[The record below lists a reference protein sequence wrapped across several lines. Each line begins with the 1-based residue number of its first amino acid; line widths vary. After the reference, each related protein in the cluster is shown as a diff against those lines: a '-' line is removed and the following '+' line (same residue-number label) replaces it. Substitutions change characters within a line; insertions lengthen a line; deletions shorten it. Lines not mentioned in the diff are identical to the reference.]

1 MDDISTSTLFI
12 ILGVLIVLSAYFSGS
27 ETGMMSVNPYRLKH
41 LTNENNKAA
50 LRVSRLLKRPD
61 RLIGLILIGNNLVN
75 IFASTVA
82 TIIGVRLYGD
92 YGLAIAPIALTV
104 IILIFAEVTPK
115 TLAALHPEK
124 VALPTS
130 AVLAVLLKIFYPF
143 VWALNKITNG
153 LLTLLGVSPEKHQG
167 NSLSAEEL
175 RTVVYEAG
183 ALIPEQ
189 HQNMLVGVL
198 DLENATVEDIMIPR
212 NEIVGIDINDEWKD
226 IERQLAN
233 FQYSRIL
240 MYRDNIDDAIGFV
253 HPRELMRL
261 LIKEQLTKAS
271 LLRAAS
277 EIYFIPEGTP
287 LNTQLLKFQGAKD
300 RIGLVVDEYG
310 DIQGLVTLADIL
322 EEVVGEFTTDI
333 AEETNEDIVAQPDG
347 TFLIDGSINLRDLN
361 REMKMG
367 LPTDGPKTLNGLIL
381 EYLEEIP
388 QGRLSV
394 KLAGYPMEIV
404 DVQDNMIKSI
414 RLLINPKKASS
425 KKPTH

>member
-1 MDDISTSTLFI
+1 
-12 ILGVLIVLSAYFSGS
+12 VLSAYFSGS

-41 LTNENNKAA
+41 LTNEKNKAA

-130 AVLAVLLKIFYPF
+130 AILSVLLKVFYPF

-153 LLTLLGVSPEKHQG
+153 LLNLLGVSPEKHQG

-240 MYRDNIDDAIGFV
+240 LFRDNIDDAIGFV

-277 EIYFIPEGTP
+277 EVYFIPEGTP

-333 AEETNEDIVAQPDG
+333 AEDTNEDILAQPDG

-361 REMKMG
+361 REMKMN

-404 DVQDNMIKSI
+404 DVQDNMIKTI
-414 RLLINPKKASS
+414 RLLVNPKKAGS
-425 KKPTH
+425 KKPAH

>member
-1 MDDISTSTLFI
+1 LDDISTSTLFI
-12 ILGVLIVLSAYFSGS
+12 LLGVLLFLSAYFSGS

-41 LTNENNKAA
+41 LANKNHKGAI
-50 LRVSRLLKRPD
+50 RVSELLKRPD

-75 IFASTVA
+75 IAAATVTA
-82 TIIGVRLYGD
+82 LIGERLYGD
-92 YGLAIAPIALTV
+92 LGLVIAPIALTLV
-104 IILIFAEVTPK
+104 VLIFSEVTPK
-115 TLAALHPEK
+115 TLAALYPER
-124 VALPTS
+124 VAFPSSFILKF
-130 AVLAVLLKIFYPF
+130 LLKIFYPF
-143 VWALNKITNG
+143 VWALNKVTNG
-153 LLTLLGVSPEKHQG
+153 LLNLLGVSPEKHLG

-240 MYRDNIDDAIGFV
+240 LFRDNIDDAIGFV

-333 AEETNEDIVAQPDG
+333 AEDTNEDIVAQPDG
-347 TFLIDGSINLRDLN
+347 TLLIDGSINLRDLN
-361 REMKMG
+361 REMKMN

-394 KLAGYPMEIV
+394 RLAGYPMEIV
-404 DVQDNMIKSI
+404 DVQDNMIKSV
-414 RLLINPKKASS
+414 RLLTNPKKTTV
-425 KKPTH
+425 KKLAK

>member
-1 MDDISTSTLFI
+1 
-12 ILGVLIVLSAYFSGS
+12 
-27 ETGMMSVNPYRLKH
+27 MMSVNPYRLKH
-41 LTNENNKAA
+41 LANKNHKGAI
-50 LRVSRLLKRPD
+50 RVSELLKRPD

-75 IFASTVA
+75 IAAATVTA
-82 TIIGVRLYGD
+82 LIGERLYGD
-92 YGLAIAPIALTV
+92 LGLVIAPIALTLV
-104 IILIFAEVTPK
+104 VLIFSEVTPK
-115 TLAALHPEK
+115 TLAALYPER
-124 VALPTS
+124 VAFPSSFILKF
-130 AVLAVLLKIFYPF
+130 LLKIFYPF
-143 VWALNKITNG
+143 VWALNKVTNG
-153 LLTLLGVSPEKHQG
+153 LLNLLGVSPEKHLG

-240 MYRDNIDDAIGFV
+240 LFRDNIDDAIGFV

-333 AEETNEDIVAQPDG
+333 AEDTNEDIVAQPDG
-347 TFLIDGSINLRDLN
+347 TLLIDGSINLRDLN
-361 REMKMG
+361 REMKMN

-394 KLAGYPMEIV
+394 RLAGYPMEIV
-404 DVQDNMIKSI
+404 DVQDNMIKSV
-414 RLLINPKKASS
+414 RLLTNPKKTTV
-425 KKPTH
+425 KKLAK

>member
-12 ILGVLIVLSAYFSGS
+12 VLGVLLFISAYFSGS

-41 LTNENNKAA
+41 LTNQKNKAA
-50 LRVSRLLKRPD
+50 IRVSRLLKRPD

-75 IFASTVA
+75 IAASAIA
-82 TIIGVRLYGD
+82 TIIGMRLYGD
-92 YGLAIAPIALTV
+92 LGIAIATV
-104 IILIFAEVTPK
+104 ILTLVVLIFAEVTPK
-115 TLAALHPEK
+115 TIAALHPERIAFPSS
-124 VALPTS
+124 ALLS
-130 AVLAVLLKIFYPF
+130 LLLKIFYPL
-143 VWALNKITNG
+143 VWLINWITNG
-153 LLTLLGVSPEKHQG
+153 ILALLGISPEKHQG

-175 RTVVYEAG
+175 RTVVHEAG

-189 HQNMLVGVL
+189 HQSMLVGVL

-240 MYRDNIDDAIGFV
+240 LYRDNIDDAIGFV

-287 LNTQLLKFQGAKD
+287 LNTQLFKFQRGKD

-333 AEETNEDIVAQPDG
+333 AEDSNDEIIAQPDG
-347 TFLIDGSINLRDLN
+347 TFLIDGGINLRDLN
-361 REMKMG
+361 REMKMA

-404 DVQDNMIKSI
+404 DVQDNMIKSV
-414 RLLINPKKASS
+414 RLLSNPKKR
-425 KKPTH
+425 H

>member
-1 MDDISTSTLFI
+1 M
-12 ILGVLIVLSAYFSGS
+12 LSAYFSGS

-41 LTNENNKAA
+41 LTNEKNKAA

-130 AVLAVLLKIFYPF
+130 AVLSVLLKVFYPF
-143 VWALNKITNG
+143 VWALNKVTNG
-153 LLTLLGVSPEKHQG
+153 LLNLLGVSPEKHQG

-333 AEETNEDIVAQPDG
+333 AEEANEDILAQPDG

-361 REMKMG
+361 REMKMS

-404 DVQDNMIKSI
+404 DVQDNMIKTI
-414 RLLINPKKASS
+414 RLLVNPKKPTS
-425 KKPTH
+425 KKPNH

>member
-1 MDDISTSTLFI
+1 MDDISTSALFI
-12 ILGVLIVLSAYFSGS
+12 LLGVLLFLSAYFSGS

-41 LTNENNKAA
+41 LADKNHKGAI
-50 LRVSRLLKRPD
+50 RVSELLKRPD

-75 IFASTVA
+75 IAAATVTA
-82 TIIGVRLYGD
+82 LLGERLYGNL
-92 YGLAIAPIALTV
+92 GIVIAPIALTLV
-104 IILIFAEVTPK
+104 VLIFSEVTPK
-115 TLAALHPEK
+115 TLAALYPER
-124 VALPTS
+124 VAFPSSFILKF
-130 AVLAVLLKIFYPF
+130 LLKIFYPF
-143 VWALNKITNG
+143 VWALNKVTNG
-153 LLTLLGVSPEKHQG
+153 LLNLLGVSPEKHQG

-333 AEETNEDIVAQPDG
+333 AEETNEDILAQPDG

-361 REMKMG
+361 REMKMS

-404 DVQDNMIKSI
+404 DVQDNMIKTI
-414 RLLINPKKASS
+414 RLLVNPKKPTS
-425 KKPTH
+425 KKPSH